1 MKRYLENKGV
11 TPSTLQYI
19 CMKWGWIIAP
29 MGPIKPKYKSLL
41 LRLTN
46 TNLLLTELK
55 QGSLSFPHF
64 PQTLVNPCMF
74 HFLSTL
80 LFLLLIMQL
89 IIFYVC
95 ILGFYF
101 YAFFAGFCVCKVPQ
115 LCGFLHPSCLNIAHL
130 LENRKHMNRFIGD
143 YI

>member
-1 MKRYLENKGV
+1 MYETYLENKGV

-19 CMKWGWIIAP
+19 CMKWGWIIVP

-64 PQTLVNPCMF
+64 PQTLVNPYMF

-89 IIFYVC
+89 IIFYVF
-95 ILGFYF
+95 ILEFYF
-101 YAFFAGFCVCKVPQ
+101 MVFCRI
-115 LCGFLHPSCLNIAHL
+115 LCVKCTSIVWFLHPSCLNIAHL